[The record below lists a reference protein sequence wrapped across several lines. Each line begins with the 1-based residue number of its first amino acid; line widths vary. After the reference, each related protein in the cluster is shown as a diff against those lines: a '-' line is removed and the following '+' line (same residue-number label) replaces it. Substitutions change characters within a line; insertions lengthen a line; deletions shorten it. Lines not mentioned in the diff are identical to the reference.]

1 MKTSPKASCP
11 DCGKTVASSGL
22 QQHVHQTTCQSPEM
36 TNRQLEI
43 VKGLLMGDARG
54 KWRNNGA
61 RFNVEMTMT
70 NKTFLEWL
78 NDELGY
84 FANPVR
90 HLSTPEEL
98 ADKANRNP
106 NRPNADPE
114 DYKDTFKL
122 AVRNVPATQHFS
134 KWYKTGEKRFPSD
147 LEITS
152 TSAKMWYCSDGTML
166 WGNHS
171 WRPRICAAN
180 EEGRDKFLK
189 GLFWN
194 AASLRASIEANYRI
208 AFPGREKHGFLNFM
222 GDAPPG
228 FEYKWET
235 NSRSVYKRKKRQAY
249 QFDVDHPTEQDPLD
263 W

>member
-22 QQHVHQTTCQSPEM
+22 QQHIHQTTCQPPEM

-43 VKGLLMGDARG
+43 VKGLLMGDAHG
-54 KWRNNGA
+54 KWRGNGA
-61 RFNVEMTMT
+61 RFNVDMTMT
-70 NKTFLEWL
+70 NKKFLEWL

-90 HLSTPEEL
+90 HVNTPKEL

-114 DYKDTFKL
+114 DYKDTFNL
-122 AVRNVPATQHFS
+122 AVRNVPDTQHFA
-134 KWYKTGEKRFPSD
+134 KWYDTGEKRFPSG
-147 LEITS
+147 LELTPIS
-152 TSAKMWYCSDGTML
+152 TKMWYCCDGTMIH
-166 WGNHS
+166 GEYS
-171 WRPRICAAN
+171 WKPRICAAN
-180 EEGRDKFLK
+180 EEGRDDFLK
-189 GLFWN
+189 GLFWD
-194 AASLRASIEANYRI
+194 AASLRATIQDDFRI
-208 AFPGREKHGFLNFM
+208 AFTGNEKKGFLKYM

-235 NSRSVYKRKKRQAY
+235 YSKSVYKRKIREAY
-249 QFDVDHPTEQDPLD
+249 EFDVDHSTEQDPLD